1 MIPVNS
7 IGPLLEILSKR
18 MSEISSHRSQK
29 GMSASV
35 INKQTPLANLE
46 AVRQQILEALSEIS
60 QEEDKSQ
67 QKAMR
72 VFLEKILLWRFGHS
86 LASDPVFHG
95 LLDELTF
102 EMLNNSIVL
111 EGLVKIM
118 GMKINK

>member
-18 MSEISSHRSQK
+18 MSEISSRRSQK
-29 GMSASV
+29 GKSASV
-35 INKQTPLANLE
+35 ISKQAPLANLE
-46 AVRQQILEALSEIS
+46 SIRQQILEALSQIS
-60 QEEDKSQ
+60 QEEDQSQ

-72 VFLEKILLWRFGHS
+72 VFLEKILLWRFGHG

-95 LLDELTF
+95 LLDELTV

-118 GMKINK
+118 GVKINK